1 MLPLFTHDPLIGC
14 TQLGK
19 DGNGKKIA
27 KLLKCQGDEIDTS
40 SEYRERAT
48 TILGSFYLD
57 KKEQSYGY
65 TWDNVQLETLV
76 DICVLMNIKDFTP
89 TEIESLIGI
98 YVSLKIHLMKI

>member
-1 MLPLFTHDPLIGC
+1 MSIFSSTPLFGC

-40 SEYRERAT
+40 SEYREKAT

-57 KKEQSYGY
+57 KKEQTYGY
-65 TWDNVQLETLV
+65 RWDIVQLETLV

-89 TEIESLIGI
+89 TEIESLIGVYI
-98 YVSLKIHLMKI
+98 SLKIHLMKV